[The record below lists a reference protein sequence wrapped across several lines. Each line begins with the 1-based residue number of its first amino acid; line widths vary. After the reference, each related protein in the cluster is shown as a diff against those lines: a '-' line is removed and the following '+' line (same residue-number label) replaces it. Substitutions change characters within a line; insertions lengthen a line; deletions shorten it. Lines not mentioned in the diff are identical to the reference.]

1 MKKNVIISREQKN
14 GGAPAAEFLTRR
26 AGGFEW
32 ISDRRAAFVVVP
44 GSVTAETVA
53 DWLFW
58 DYDTDYNYNTIE
70 TRRRAS

>member
-1 MKKNVIISREQKN
+1 MKKNVIISRELNN

-32 ISDRRAAFVVVP
+32 TSNRRAAFVVVP
-44 GSVTAETVA
+44 GSTTAETVG

-58 DYDTDYNYNTIE
+58 DYDADYKYNTIE